1 MRDPAA
7 SLAKL
12 TLCNFEVGTN
22 MKSTG
27 EMTATFT
34 MEDCVLDDTRPEM
47 KDGITKYVCALNFKF
62 RDELTILH
70 GYITPPLCC
79 YNLYLVLTFSLIR
92 RALIND
98 DNNGNPDPLINF
110 NFTRTESSDSN
121 GLYKYVHDKCT
132 NVMLISCIQWR
143 PL

>member
-98 DNNGNPDPLINF
+98 DNNGIQILLLTLTSQGQSPVTLMVCIN
-110 NFTRTESSDSN
+110 TYMISVPM
-121 GLYKYVHDKCT
+121 LY
-132 NVMLISCIQWR
+132 
-143 PL
+143 